1 MFPLLFGQGKM
12 QRVDINTIVGTQT
25 LEVMLDDILVGYT
38 FIESNVRKYSSVRPV
53 SVSDLQ
59 LIYDRLSII

>member
-12 QRVDINTIVGTQT
+12 QRVIVGTQT

>member
-53 SVSDLQ
+53 YVSDLQ